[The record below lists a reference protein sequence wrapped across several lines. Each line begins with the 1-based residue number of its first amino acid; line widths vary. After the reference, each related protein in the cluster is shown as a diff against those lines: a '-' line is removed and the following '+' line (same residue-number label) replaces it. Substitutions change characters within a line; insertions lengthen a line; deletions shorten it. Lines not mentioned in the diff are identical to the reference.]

1 MHPSHTFHLYHIV
14 MGMSI
19 NEIWVPGSLAVV
31 FLLLPLLRP
40 FINGLWSLDGLVWLP
55 LVALG
60 IFVGIF
66 PAYGFRPEVI
76 PLLILAAFFN
86 LANLRSFIRTATGP
100 SDDSP
105 RETGPFRAIIA
116 MFLLAVAAVPMFVF
130 APQVYAGHERE
141 TEPARSLAVP
151 GGVWGREYVLRVYG
165 PVLPNRPLVFL
176 VPPDIGSAASV
187 ELVSERLRDKGFTVV
202 TYFRGDHDTLFI
214 DEDRRRRSYPTRL
227 LGHWR
232 VFRRAADF
240 ASTNERGR
248 AMEATRRDDL
258 EFLLP
263 RLPALLGAQGE
274 MPPILFVGYGA
285 GGSALAYM
293 AGEGGFLEHHG
304 DALGVIAVESRLWSS
319 FQNEPRI
326 IEPLT
331 DTGAISR
338 LRTNVANWFYGRRR
352 PRVSRT
358 GPLPEAGLPVL
369 YLVSG
374 RALEAGRRQYQA
386 VFDALHSGD
395 GPVAL
400 AAIES
405 AGPLDFQDFPLTQ
418 PMVSFFLSGMR
429 GAGRNEN
436 PVGDTAG
443 IIGNFASFLLERRV
457 EYLPVE
463 SEPTRNYEYDTAETG
478 LEAETPVRREID
490 IPPRST
496 IRGSLH
502 IQSRGLPAFQL

>member
-1 MHPSHTFHLYHIV
+1 
-14 MGMSI
+14 MSI
-19 NEIWVPGSLAVV
+19 NEIWVPGTLAVI
-31 FLLLPLLRP
+31 FLFLPLLRHL
-40 FINGLWSLDGLVWLP
+40 IKGLWSLDGIAWLP

-60 IFVGIF
+60 ILVGIF

-76 PLLILAAFFN
+76 PLLVLAFLFN
-86 LANLRSFIRTATGP
+86 LTNLLSFIRVATGQ
-100 SDDSP
+100 SGDSP
-105 RETGPFRAIIA
+105 RETEPFRVIVA
-116 MFLLAVAAVPMFVF
+116 MVLLTAATVPMFAF

-141 TEPARSLAVP
+141 VEPARSLAVP
-151 GGVWGREYVLRVYG
+151 GGREYVLRVYG

-187 ELVSERLRDKGFTVV
+187 ELVSEHLRDKGFTVV
-202 TYFRGDHDTLFI
+202 TYFRRDYDTLFI
-214 DEDRRRRSYPTRL
+214 DENGRRRSYPARL
-227 LGHWR
+227 LRHWR
-232 VFRRAADF
+232 VLRRATDF
-240 ASTNERGR
+240 ASVNERGR
-248 AMEATRRDDL
+248 VLETARRDDL

-263 RLPALLGAQGE
+263 RLPALLGAQGQGE

-293 AGEGGFLEHHG
+293 AGEGGFLERHG
-304 DALGVIAVESRLWSS
+304 DALGVVAVETRLWSS
-319 FQNEPRI
+319 FQSEPRVM
-326 IEPLT
+326 EPLT

-352 PRVSRT
+352 LRVSRT

-374 RALEAGRRQYQA
+374 RALEAGRGQYQA
-386 VFDALHSGD
+386 VFDALRSSD
-395 GPVAL
+395 GPAAL
-400 AAIES
+400 VAIEG

-429 GAGRNEN
+429 GAGRSEN

-443 IIGNFASFLLERRV
+443 IIGNFASFLLERRLV
-457 EYLPVE
+457 EQDGLAGDEQVE
-463 SEPTRNYEYDTAETG
+463 DHGYGYDIAETG
-478 LEAETPVRREID
+478 LEPESEIPVRREID

-502 IQSRGLPAFQL
+502 IESRGLPAFRL